1 MKSRLFLIDS
11 SPAVQRLVEQASE
24 AEGFEVTTFRRAH
37 NAVDAAKR
45 QKPDLIVADYHLE
58 DMAFSAF
65 CERLTARECLPDTP
79 IIALLGSSDR
89 VDERQMQTLGVK
101 AMLKKPL
108 QPNDLMAMVRS
119 LRGIGAARAVPAKEV
134 TLTDSSA
141 PPLVEPALVLMPDP
155 HPDSLDPVLRLSDLA
170 AKPNSSPNGSGNGST
185 GKPGESPGKPSEP
198 MAETMRGVFAHLLQ
212 SLMEQT
218 EQTLSTRV
226 PELVTQEVKVQVE
239 SALPPEKLATLT
251 QSTMD
256 RLLPDM
262 MQETIKT
269 TAGPLVQELVAKQ
282 LHEAVESTVTRC
294 LGETMKEHLSR
305 MDQLVMDKAEEAALR
320 YARETAERI
329 VREVAQ
335 DMVKG
340 VFEQVMREMTA
351 GLALSR

>member
-1 MKSRLFLIDS
+1 MKSRLFLVDS

-58 DMAFSAF
+58 DMGFSAF
-65 CERLTARECLPDTP
+65 CERLTARECLPETP

-101 AMLKKPL
+101 AVLRKPL
-108 QPNDLMAMVRS
+108 QSDDLLAMLRS
-119 LRGIGAARAVPAKEV
+119 LRGTGAGRAVPAKE
-134 TLTDSSA
+134 LTTPTDASA
-141 PPLVEPALVLMPDP
+141 PPIVEPSMVLMPDP
-155 HPDSLDPVLRLSDLA
+155 QPDSLDPVLRLSALA
-170 AKPNSSPNGSGNGST
+170 ATPNSSPNSSGNGSAST
-185 GKPGESPGKPSEP
+185 PLEPSGKPSEP
-198 MAETMRGVFAHLLQ
+198 MAETMRGVVAHLLQ

-218 EQTLSTRV
+218 ERTLSTRL

-239 SALPPEKLATLT
+239 AV
-251 QSTMD
+251 D
-256 RLLPDM
+256 RLMPTML
-262 MQETIKT
+262 QETVKT
-269 TAGPLVQELVAKQ
+269 TAGPLVQDLVEKQ
-282 LHEAVESTVTRC
+282 LLAAVESAVARC
-294 LGETMKEHLSR
+294 LADTMKDHLSR

-320 YARETAERI
+320 HARETAERV

-351 GLALSR
+351 GLALTR

>member
-1 MKSRLFLIDS
+1 MKSRLFLVDS

-89 VDERQMQTLGVK
+89 VDERQMQTLGVR

-108 QPNDLMAMVRS
+108 QPDDLMAMVRS
-119 LRGIGAARAVPAKEV
+119 LRGTG
-134 TLTDSSA
+134 TGA
-141 PPLVEPALVLMPDP
+141 PPLVEPALVLMPDLQ
-155 HPDSLDPVLRLSDLA
+155 PDSLDSVLRLSDLA
-170 AKPNSSPNGSGNGST
+170 ATPAGSPNGSGNGSA
-185 GKPGESPGKPSEP
+185 GKLYEPQGKPSEP
-198 MAETMRGVFAHLLQ
+198 MAEAMRGVFAHLLQ

-218 EQTLSTRV
+218 ERTLATRV
-226 PELVTQEVKVQVE
+226 PELVTQEVK
-239 SALPPEKLATLT
+239 
-251 QSTMD
+251 
-256 RLLPDM
+256 
-262 MQETIKT
+262 ETVKT
-269 TAGPLVQELVAKQ
+269 TAGPLVQELVEKQ
-282 LHEAVESTVTRC
+282 LREAVESAVTRC
-294 LGETMKEHLSR
+294 LAETMKEHLSR

-351 GLALSR
+351 GLALTR